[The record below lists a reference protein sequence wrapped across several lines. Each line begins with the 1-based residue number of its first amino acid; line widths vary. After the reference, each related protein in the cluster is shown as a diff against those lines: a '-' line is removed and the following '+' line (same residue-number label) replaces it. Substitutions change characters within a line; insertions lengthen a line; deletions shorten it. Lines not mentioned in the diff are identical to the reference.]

1 MKLLDA
7 AQKRYLDHMDTRAFP
22 ACFKGSRQFE
32 EWQAVESI
40 AHTKPRA
47 LPCRD
52 CTNAYHSQMVKE
64 GRCAV
69 AGLPRITRI
78 MTKD

>member
-1 MKLLDA
+1 MKLLEV
-7 AQKRYLDHMDTRAFP
+7 AQDRYLTHMDKRAFP

-32 EWQAVESI
+32 NWQAVESI

-52 CTNAYHSQMVKE
+52 CAPAYHKAMVAE

-69 AGLPRITRI
+69 AGIPKIVRI
-78 MTKD
+78 MDKA